1 MRILL
6 VEDEKELS
14 RALAKMLMSEGYDV
28 DTVYDGADG
37 LSFSLSGL
45 YDLIVLDVIMPK
57 MNGFEVL
64 AEIRRRGLE
73 TPILMLTALAD
84 EKDKVAGLDKGADD
98 YLAKP
103 FSYGELSARIRALL
117 RRRGKLVADNRL
129 GYGNAYL
136 DLNAYTLST
145 DQSSITLTSKE
156 FELLRYLFEYPTFV
170 ASKEDL
176 ILKAWGLDSDFESN
190 NLEVYIS
197 FIRKK
202 LGHIGANFNIEAVRG
217 VGYRLTQR

>member
-14 RALAKMLMSEGYDV
+14 RALAKMLMTEGYDV

-37 LSFSLSGL
+37 LNFSLSGL
-45 YDLIVLDVIMPK
+45 YDLIVLDVLMPK

-64 AEIRRRGLE
+64 AEIRRKGLE
-73 TPILMLTALAD
+73 TPVLMLTALGD

-98 YLAKP
+98 YLTKP

-117 RRRGKLVADNRL
+117 RRRGKFVADNRL
-129 GYGNAYL
+129 TYGNAAL
-136 DLNAYTLST
+136 DLSAYTLSS
-145 DQSSITLTSKE
+145 DNASISLTLKE
-156 FELLRYLFEYPTFV
+156 FELLRYLFEYPAFV

-202 LGHIGANFNIEAVRG
+202 LGHIGANFTIEAVRG
-217 VGYRLTQR
+217 VGYRLTQK